1 MIAAPCAAA
10 RVASGLACCKLRGD
24 GVAFRGEADQHC
36 KLSRCVVAA
45 SRCGHQAATAR
56 YLAEAGA
63 KVTIIGPTEPDSHVG
78 YRGLWSRHYDE
89 ASLGSS
95 ETGRE
100 LEALLANC
108 ADFGTSGELL
118 HADELATRFPDL
130 SIPAD
135 QVGV

>member
-1 MIAAPCAAA
+1 MRRGSIEVRAPGCDGALP
-10 RVASGLACCKLRGD
+10 GRG
-24 GVAFRGEADQHC
+24 RGQ
-36 KLSRCVVAA
+36 
-45 SRCGHQAATAR
+45 GH
-56 YLAEAGA
+56 
-63 KVTIIGPTEPDSHVG
+63 IIGPTEPDSHVG

-130 SIPAD
+130 RIPAG